1 MKALA
6 RARWVKGAGDSALG
20 RASGSDG
27 GTVDRDRLPGP
38 TQRQRMIF
46 LLATVAA
53 VGLIAGGV
61 RLWRWA
67 AGRSVL
73 YRVVAS
79 LLVAVGLYVLLLA
92 VGLFLNPL

>member
-1 MKALA
+1 
-6 RARWVKGAGDSALG
+6 
-20 RASGSDG
+20 
-27 GTVDRDRLPGP
+27 
-38 TQRQRMIF
+38 MIF
-46 LLATVAA
+46 LLAIVAAA